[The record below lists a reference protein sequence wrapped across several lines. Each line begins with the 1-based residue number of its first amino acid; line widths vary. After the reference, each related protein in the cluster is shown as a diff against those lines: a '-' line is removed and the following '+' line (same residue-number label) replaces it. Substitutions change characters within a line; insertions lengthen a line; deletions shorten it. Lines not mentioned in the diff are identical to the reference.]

1 MNFKLFP
8 FRELEDSYKEQSPFS
23 LPLSQTE
30 GKHINKRAHWQARR
44 HAMRSSKA
52 GEGVHTTPPT
62 PWGHGRHL
70 CPHHQE
76 TPLSLPVHSNSSL
89 RVFTRRNS
97 GCYTAP
103 QQIQGKAVTYLEI
116 KISGSLK
123 LFLYLL
129 KPTFS
134 MVTVTVTQQMSWAET
149 QQIKLL
155 F

>member
-62 PWGHGRHL
+62 PWGHGRRL

-89 RVFTRRNS
+89 KSFHQTQLRLLHSTSTNTRKSCYLLRDKDFRIIKIVPILVKANIFNGDS
-97 GCYTAP
+97 YCYTANVL
-103 QQIQGKAVTYLEI
+103 G
-116 KISGSLK
+116 
-123 LFLYLL
+123 
-129 KPTFS
+129 
-134 MVTVTVTQQMSWAET
+134 
-149 QQIKLL
+149 
-155 F
+155 